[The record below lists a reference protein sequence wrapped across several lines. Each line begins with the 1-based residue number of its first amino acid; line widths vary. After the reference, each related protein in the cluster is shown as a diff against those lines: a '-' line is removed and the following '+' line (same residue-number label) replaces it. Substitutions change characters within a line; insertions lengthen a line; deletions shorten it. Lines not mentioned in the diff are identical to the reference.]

1 LILNDEYI
9 VFIRDGINRACPW
22 ILFWTKY
29 RIDLFYITS
38 GIVGCTF
45 SPTHKT
51 MPTSI
56 STNYANYLRF
66 ANRPDVLSLPALVR
80 EPVARAVVTAE
91 EYEDESP
98 MVQRK
103 RVCFGKEIGLDESID
118 VSYWDTQP
126 SVSPV

>member
-1 LILNDEYI
+1 M
-9 VFIRDGINRACPW
+9 
-22 ILFWTKY
+22 LFWTKY
-29 RIDLFYITS
+29 RIDLFYIMS
-38 GIVGCTF
+38 GIFGLTF
-45 SPTHKT
+45 NPTRKT
-51 MPTSI
+51 MATSI

-66 ANRPDVLSLPALVR
+66 VNRPDVLSLPALVR

-91 EYEDESP
+91 EYEDDSP

-118 VSYWDTQP
+118 VSYWDTKP